1 MTLTEVLA
9 VLVRHG
15 KVTEEKAAE
24 VKRFLDANRAVPVP
38 PGAPVKPKV
47 ARTSLAE
54 RARLAVNPMGRRLF
68 EVMEAKQ
75 SNLCVAADVQTTKE
89 LLELANKVM
98 YRNHNQLK
106 ILIGR

>member
-1 MTLTEVLA
+1 M
-9 VLVRHG
+9 HG
-15 KVTEEKAAE
+15 PDFF
-24 VKRFLDANRAVPVP
+24 RFLHRVFLGCFIADLVHYIWLEKVRKTFSIDAWCSR
-38 PGAPVKPKV
+38 V
-47 ARTSLAE
+47 ARTLFAE

-89 LLELANKVM
+89 LLELANKVI